1 MRVFGLARCVMVL
14 RLIAFSA
21 VLFGAASPAIAHH
34 ATGGS
39 FPNSVFEGL
48 LSGLGHPLI
57 GLDHAAFL
65 LGAGI
70 AAAFLPSA
78 LTPILG
84 FIAATV
90 AGCLLHVY
98 GVTLPLAG
106 TVVAAS
112 VLLLG
117 ALVLSGRRIAG
128 VFYGIL
134 FLIAGL
140 FHGFAYGESI
150 AGTEQLPLAAYLIG
164 FAAIQLLVALAVTG
178 LVRFIWNAATPDT
191 ISTRLAGALVAGIGA
206 AFLFEQVQTLLLGA
220 AA

>member
-1 MRVFGLARCVMVL
+1 MVL
-14 RLIAFSA
+14 RLFAFLAA
-21 VLFGAASPAIAHH
+21 VLGAASPSLAHH
-34 ATGGS
+34 PTGGS
-39 FPNSVFEGL
+39 LPASALEGL

-78 LTPILG
+78 LTAILG

-90 AGCLLHVY
+90 AGCLLNVY

-106 TVVAAS
+106 IVVAAS
-112 VLLLG
+112 VVLLG

-128 VFYGIL
+128 SSYGAL
-134 FLIAGL
+134 FVVAGL

-150 AGTEQLPLAAYLIG
+150 LGAAQPPLAAYLIG
-164 FAAIQLLVALAVTG
+164 FATIQLVVALAVTG
-178 LVRFIWNAATPDT
+178 LVRVIWNAATPDT
-191 ISTRLAGALVAGIGA
+191 ISTRLTGALVAGIGA
-206 AFLFEQVQTLLLGA
+206 AFLFEQVEILLIGA